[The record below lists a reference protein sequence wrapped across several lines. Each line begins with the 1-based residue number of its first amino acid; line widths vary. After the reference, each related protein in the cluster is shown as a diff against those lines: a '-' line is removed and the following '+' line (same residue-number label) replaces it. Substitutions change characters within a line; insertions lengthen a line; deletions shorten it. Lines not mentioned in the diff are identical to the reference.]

1 MQLPRLERAS
11 LRDAVIRAIEDA
23 LLAGELRPGDRLIE
37 SDLAQRAGI
46 SRGPVREAVRQ
57 LVGEG
62 VLVSYPSRGTF
73 VTRWSPRAVEEA
85 YSLRAV
91 LERLATREAAQRIT
105 DDQIAQLE
113 ATVSE
118 MDASARR
125 RDVRDLV
132 RLDVRFHEQ
141 LYAFCGHSLLQR
153 TLSQLRRQLY
163 SLMGIDEGF
172 AAHRDEIAADHRR
185 IVDLLRR
192 QDPEAAG
199 EAIAAHILAA
209 GAEVVAQVRRMA
221 DEQLG

>member
-1 MQLPRLERAS
+1 MQLPRFERAS
-11 LRDAVIRAIEDA
+11 LRDAVIRAIEEA

-91 LERLATREAAQRIT
+91 LERMATREAAQRIT
-105 DDQIAQLE
+105 DEEIAQLA
-113 ATVSE
+113 ATVDE
-118 MDASARR
+118 MEASARQGDIR
-125 RDVRDLV
+125 QLV

-141 LYAFCGHSLLQR
+141 LYALCGHTLLQR
-153 TLSQLRRQLY
+153 MLSQLRRQLY

-172 AAHRDEIAADHRR
+172 VRHRDEIAEDHRS

-192 QDPEAAG
+192 RDPEAAG
-199 EAIAAHILAA
+199 EAIMTHILTS
-209 GAEVVAQVRRMA
+209 GAEVVAQVRRLT
-221 DEQLG
+221 DEQVG